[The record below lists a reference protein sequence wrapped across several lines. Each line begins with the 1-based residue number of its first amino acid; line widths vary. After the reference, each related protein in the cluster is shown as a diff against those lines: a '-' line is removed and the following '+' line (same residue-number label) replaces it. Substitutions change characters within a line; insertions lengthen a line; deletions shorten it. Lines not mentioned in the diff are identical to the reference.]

1 MISLKKLKE
10 DDIVEY
16 NLIRASLLQ
25 KLIRRSMIGEA
36 VFVAKLFLD
45 AGHEKGLRRRLAQ
58 IAVEDIG
65 LVCPRLIEFV
75 KQEPDLLKITA
86 TIASIPKNREVDRF
100 LLSVAYHPEKYNK
113 AKMQTKKEVDI
124 LKLLIEVSGKWFDN
138 KKNKKYLDD
147 LKAIVNSLKTYCE
160 YKDTIDIAL
169 NNYLELSRANTHGA
183 RVFLSFI
190 ALLTTRKVEDN
201 PLKILENY
209 PLVEFDEVFD
219 FAIDMHTITGK
230 RSGRSFSHW
239 IQEGAFVSPE
249 KDYPDLFD
257 SSGNEKYPLLPLLEF
272 LENRK

>member
-25 KLIRRSMIGEA
+25 KLIRRSSIGES
-36 VFVAKLFLD
+36 VFVAKLFLE
-45 AGHEKGLRRRLAQ
+45 AGHEKGLRRRLSQ

-75 KQEPDLLKITA
+75 KQESDLLKITA
-86 TIASIPKNREVDRF
+86 TMASLPKNREVDRF
-100 LLSVAYHPEKYNK
+100 LLSVAYNPEKYKNTDS
-113 AKMQTKKEVDI
+113 QTKKEVDI
-124 LKLLIEVSGKWFDN
+124 LNLLLDVSSIWFNN
-138 KKNKKYLDD
+138 KKNKKSLDN
-147 LKAIVNSLKTYCE
+147 LKSIVNSLKTYSP
-160 YKDTIDIAL
+160 YKDTIDLAL

-190 ALLTTRKVEDN
+190 ALLTTRNVKDIEVKIQDN
-201 PLKILENY
+201 YTEII
-209 PLVEFDEVFD
+209 FDNVFD

-230 RSGRSFSHW
+230 RMGRSFSHW
-239 IQEGAFVSPE
+239 IKEGAFVNPE
-249 KDYPDLFD
+249 QDYPEIFNKN
-257 SSGNEKYPLLPLLEF
+257 GEEKYPLLPLLDF